1 MFNSSEGATQQHHS
15 LDSYES
21 SQKSSSIAAQIAR
34 LKAFAPITSIICDL
48 QFRLSDSDAREA
60 GDRLML
66 KVEDE
71 STAVCSAIIGA
82 GDSLLVDTGYIR
94 GQVAPVIADLV
105 ANLYRELGDGC
116 FDVNIASALTP
127 SLLSTLDI
135 SIPSAWR
142 DSGSR
147 VLVID
152 SMLNAISKF
161 RSAFDVNS
169 HNFVNK
175 DDACQWAEAVI
186 FSGAKRGV
194 SIIDSEVKSGSGGDP
209 VILFRAM
216 IKQSG
221 SALADA
227 WLAHPGRC
235 VSSESDFDNV
245 LDEIKDSHSNRLDSS
260 IDRICNIN
268 DNLEAAPSLAGNL

>member
-1 MFNSSEGATQQHHS
+1 MYNFSEGTTQQHHT
-15 LDSYES
+15 LNSYES
-21 SQKSSSIAAQIAR
+21 SQQPSSIAAQIAR
-34 LKAFAPITSIICDL
+34 LKAFSPITSIICDL
-48 QFRLSDSDAREA
+48 QLRLSDSDAREV

-66 KVEDE
+66 KVEEE
-71 STAVCSAIIGA
+71 STAVCSAITGA
-82 GDSLLVDTGYIR
+82 EDSLLVDTGYIR

-105 ANLYRELGDGC
+105 ANLYRELGESC
-116 FDVNIASALTP
+116 FDVNIASAVTP
-127 SLLSTLDI
+127 SLLNTLDI
-135 SIPSAWR
+135 SIPSVWR

-152 SMLNAISKF
+152 SMLTAISKF
-161 RSAFDVNS
+161 NSAFDAHT

-175 DDACQWAEAVI
+175 DDACRWAEDVI

-194 SIIDSEVKSGSGGDP
+194 SIIESEVRSGYGGDP
-209 VILFRAM
+209 VILLRAM

-227 WLAHPGRC
+227 WRAHPGRC
-235 VSSESDFDNV
+235 VSSESDFDKV

-260 IDRICNIN
+260 IDRICTIN
-268 DNLEAAPSLAGNL
+268 DNLESAPSLAGNL